1 MEGNLVAGCCGTNA
15 SRSEKLER
23 CPETWMIVAATGFG
37 LSLASEKVSEEVIVI
52 DPVERPSEN

>member
-1 MEGNLVAGCCGTNA
+1 LLQVVAEQRFTLPEAISPMEDQL
-15 SRSEKLER
+15 
-23 CPETWMIVAATGFG
+23 G